1 MTLTPLRRS
10 VAVVAVLAGTAGT
23 AGVAAL
29 PTAASAD
36 TGRAATSLSMRTLH
50 NAIRPGATDTVAGTL
65 AVAGPLA
72 GAGRTVTLEARPTGT
87 DAFTPVGDAVA
98 GPRNGV
104 REDVSPAVTTRYRW
118 HYAGDAATRPSY
130 SGVATVRVRTPQ
142 HPPTR
147 IPTTLSIR
155 ATSHLVGLDG
165 SDVVKGRLRAGRV
178 ALRHRPVILVS
189 RTADA
194 TGWTFEGMHRTR
206 QHGAVAFGVTPAQDT
221 AYRLVFLGTAL
232 LQPARSAVVR
242 VATRPSVSIAATPAR
257 IDRGESTTV
266 SGVATDDGTPLAG
279 ATVRL
284 LAKRAGTTRDLHL
297 VATGTTAADGSVS
310 FTDTPHASLVY
321 RLRLV
326 AGTGYPGAVSDRA
339 VVVVRTPTSLSIRGR
354 STATDFVV
362 SGTLLGG
369 GSTLAHEP
377 VTLWEQA
384 PGSADWTEVATA
396 GTHLNGVVSFHQ
408 PQVPGTGYRLAYAG
422 GPRFAPSTS
431 GTVVS

>member
-10 VAVVAVLAGTAGT
+10 VAVVAVVAGT

-29 PTAASAD
+29 PTTASAD
-36 TGRAATSLSMRTLH
+36 TGRAATSLSIRTLKD
-50 NAIRPGATDTVAGTL
+50 AISPGGTDTVAGTL
-65 AVAGPLA
+65 AVAVPLT
-72 GAGRTVTLEARPTGT
+72 GAGRRVTLEARPAGT
-87 DAFTPVGDAVA
+87 DGFTPVGDAVA
-98 GPRNGV
+98 GEHNGL

-118 HYAGDAATRPSY
+118 HYAGDADTRPSY
-130 SGVATVRVRTPQ
+130 SGVATIRVRTPQ
-142 HPPTR
+142 HPSTR
-147 IPTTLSIR
+147 IATSLSIR

-178 ALRHRPVILVS
+178 ALRHRPVILIS

-194 TGWTFEGMHRTR
+194 TDWTFEGVHRAHR
-206 QHGAVAFGVTPAQDT
+206 YGAVTFRVTPAEDT

-242 VATRPSVSIAATPAR
+242 VVTRPSVSITADPAR
-257 IDRGESTTV
+257 IDRGETTTV
-266 SGVATDDGTPLAG
+266 SGVVTDHGAPIAG
-279 ATVRL
+279 ATVKL

-297 VATGTTAADGSVS
+297 VGTGTTTADGSVS
-310 FTDTPHASLVY
+310 FTDSPHASMVY

-326 AGTGYPGAVSDRA
+326 AGTGYPGAVSARA

-354 STATDFVV
+354 STATEIAV
-362 SGTLLGG
+362 SGTLFGG
-369 GSTLAHEP
+369 GSTLVHKP
-377 VTLWEQA
+377 VTLEVQA
-384 PGSADWTEVATA
+384 PGSTDWTPVATA
-396 GTHLNGVVSFHQ
+396 DTDLTGTVRFHQ
-408 PQVPGTGYRLAYAG
+408 SLVPGTGYRLAYAG

>member
-10 VAVVAVLAGTAGT
+10 VAVVAVVAGT

-29 PTAASAD
+29 PTTASAD
-36 TGRAATSLSMRTLH
+36 TGRAVTSLSIRTLKD
-50 NAIRPGATDTVAGTL
+50 AIRPGATDTVAGTL
-65 AVAGPLA
+65 AVAGPLT
-72 GAGRTVTLEARPTGT
+72 GAGRTVTLEARPAGT
-87 DAFTPVGDAVA
+87 DGFTPVGDAVA
-98 GPRNGV
+98 GEHNGV

-118 HYAGDAATRPSY
+118 HYLGDADTRPSY
-130 SGVATVRVRTPQ
+130 SGVATIRVRTPER
-142 HPPTR
+142 PPTR
-147 IPTTLSIR
+147 IATTLSIR

-165 SDVVKGRLRAGRV
+165 SDIVKGRLRAGRV
-178 ALRHRPVILVS
+178 ALRHRPVVLIS

-194 TGWTFEGMHRTR
+194 SDWTFEGVQRTHRY
-206 QHGAVAFGVTPAQDT
+206 GAVAFRVTPAQDT

-242 VATRPSVSIAATPAR
+242 VATRPAVSITADPTR
-257 IDRGESTTV
+257 IDRGETTTV
-266 SGVATDDGTPLAG
+266 SGVVTDEGAPIAG
-279 ATVRL
+279 ATVKL

-297 VATGTTAADGSVS
+297 VGTGTTSADGSVS
-310 FTDTPHASLVY
+310 FTDSPHASMVY

-326 AGTGYPGAVSDRA
+326 AATGYPGAISARA

-354 STATDFVV
+354 STATEFVV
-362 SGTLLGG
+362 SGTLFGG
-369 GSTLAHEP
+369 GSTLAHRP
-377 VTLWEQA
+377 VTLEVQA
-384 PGSADWTEVATA
+384 PGSADWTAVATVDTDLT
-396 GTHLNGVVSFHQ
+396 GTVRFHQ